1 MTDIII
7 PLGTGSRFDDIEL
20 KFALR
25 SVEKHL
31 SNVRDVY
38 VIGNWPDWLRNS
50 TVIKFEEKNLM
61 IFKEKNICNKVSVA
75 CSLDNV
81 SNDFLFMN
89 DDHFL
94 LADCDAA
101 TFPYYHCGPIV
112 QKVVDQYNPYRK
124 VIRNTVQLVG
134 DRANNF
140 DCHCPI
146 LFNQEIFFEVM
157 NKIDW
162 EKDYGYMMKT
172 LYCHGAGIEGKYI
185 PDVKINA
192 ELSVSDIKGIIYS
205 RPWFSVGDA
214 GLRTP
219 MFSVL
224 EELYPHKSK
233 WER

>member
-81 SNDFLFMN
+81 SNDFYL
-89 DDHFL
+89 
-94 LADCDAA
+94 
-101 TFPYYHCGPIV
+101 
-112 QKVVDQYNPYRK
+112 
-124 VIRNTVQLVG
+124 
-134 DRANNF
+134 
-140 DCHCPI
+140 
-146 LFNQEIFFEVM
+146 
-157 NKIDW
+157 
-162 EKDYGYMMKT
+162 
-172 LYCHGAGIEGKYI
+172 
-185 PDVKINA
+185 
-192 ELSVSDIKGIIYS
+192 
-205 RPWFSVGDA
+205 
-214 GLRTP
+214 
-219 MFSVL
+219 
-224 EELYPHKSK
+224 
-233 WER
+233 